1 MRDAFLWLA
10 IITIVGFGLISV
22 HYIIGSF
29 VEFIAPLVLIE
40 KSSS

>member
-1 MRDAFLWLA
+1 MEFLQWLL
-10 IITIVGFGLISV
+10 IISIVGISLISV